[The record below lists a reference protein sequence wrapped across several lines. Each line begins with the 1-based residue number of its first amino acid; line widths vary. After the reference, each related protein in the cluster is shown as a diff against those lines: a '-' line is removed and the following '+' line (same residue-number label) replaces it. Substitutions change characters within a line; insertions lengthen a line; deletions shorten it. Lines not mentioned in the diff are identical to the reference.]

1 MRYIKLTYQNSAG
14 GGLPGDKFACPILCL
29 RHEGALE
36 LLLALTSRLLLLLF
50 RVIGREFWLF
60 AAAEESERSPQQD
73 DGETSKE
80 SEDTGQ

>member
-1 MRYIKLTYQNSAG
+1 MTYQYSAG
-14 GGLPGDKFACPILCL
+14 GGLSGDKFASPILGL

-36 LLLALTSRLLLLLF
+36 LLLALASRLLLLLF

-60 AAAEESERSPQQD
+60 ATAEEGKSSPKKD
-73 DGETSKE
+73 DGEASKE